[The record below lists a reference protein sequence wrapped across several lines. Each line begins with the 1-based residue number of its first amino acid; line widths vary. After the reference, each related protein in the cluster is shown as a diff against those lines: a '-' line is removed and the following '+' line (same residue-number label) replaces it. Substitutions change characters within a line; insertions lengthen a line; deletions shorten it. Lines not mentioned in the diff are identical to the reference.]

1 VRRAPTAGWD
11 AFTSLTC
18 ERVLG
23 RNVSPYISFAG
34 ALFEWSFVRR
44 TKQGGGEEGGE
55 SFVSMGSRGGMIE
68 MRLLTPYLS
77 PPYLFVW
84 LVVLVKREKVAVH
97 FPLLLLFPPLHLSLL
112 QSASRKPCHGLLKPA
127 QQRRARYALHRRV
140 RRSPSPS
147 SSTINKSHVLRLPR
161 LDRNCHSLLQL

>member
-97 FPLLLLFPPLHLSLL
+97 FPLLLLFPPLHLSV
-112 QSASRKPCHGLLKPA
+112 RVKVRWPA
-127 QQRRARYALHRRV
+127 RQLDVDQLAL
-140 RRSPSPS
+140 RRSRADNRRS
-147 SSTINKSHVLRLPR
+147 
-161 LDRNCHSLLQL
+161 